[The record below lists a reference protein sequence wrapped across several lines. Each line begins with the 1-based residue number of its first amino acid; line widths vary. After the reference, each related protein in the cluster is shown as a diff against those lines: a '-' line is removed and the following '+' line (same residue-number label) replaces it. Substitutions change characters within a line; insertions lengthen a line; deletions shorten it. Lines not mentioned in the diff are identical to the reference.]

1 MTTLES
7 APPLGAAAAAGIDGL
22 GAKAARGSVVSPA
35 FDLAF
40 FVLPPLGT
48 LAFLAAQ
55 RAVPE
60 AAFTLCALVWV
71 GLAQSHFGATL
82 LFFLDPRSVA
92 RYRRSPLVYFAV
104 PLLLVVAATALG
116 LTALAS
122 LALLAVPVVSRA
134 GGASGP
140 VAVQVPPKVA
150 AMADAPK
157 PGAGA
162 TKKSSIGKGKAAAST
177 ANAAG
182 DDDSF
187 WVEDIDIDGDG
198 TTEQTDVLWD
208 DEDKVLFLS
217 ASGDFKC
224 QNGGTGSGDML
235 IAINGNR
242 SSVVSTGG

>member
-1 MTTLES
+1 M
-7 APPLGAAAAAGIDGL
+7 
-22 GAKAARGSVVSPA
+22 KA
-35 FDLAF
+35 
-40 FVLPPLGT
+40 FVL
-48 LAFLAAQ
+48 
-55 RAVPE
+55 AV
-60 AAFTLCALVWV
+60 A
-71 GLAQSHFGATL
+71 G
-82 LFFLDPRSVA
+82 
-92 RYRRSPLVYFAV
+92 
-104 PLLLVVAATALG
+104 VV
-116 LTALAS
+116 
-122 LALLAVPVVSRA
+122 LALPVVSRA

-187 WVEDIDIDGDG
+187 WVEEIDIDGDG
-198 TTEQTDVLWD
+198 TAEQTDVLWD

-224 QNGGTGSGDML
+224 QNGGTGTGDML
-235 IAINGNR
+235 IAVNGKGNSR
-242 SSVVSTGG
+242 GRPAGSGFYVVTLDEGECKADEAGSYGCKFDASGVATACGVVVVDDKNDDITVAAVTEG

>member
-1 MTTLES
+1 M
-7 APPLGAAAAAGIDGL
+7 
-22 GAKAARGSVVSPA
+22 KR
-35 FDLAF
+35 
-40 FVLPPLGT
+40 FVL
-48 LAFLAAQ
+48 
-55 RAVPE
+55 AV
-60 AAFTLCALVWV
+60 A
-71 GLAQSHFGATL
+71 G
-82 LFFLDPRSVA
+82 
-92 RYRRSPLVYFAV
+92 
-104 PLLLVVAATALG
+104 VV
-116 LTALAS
+116 
-122 LALLAVPVVSRA
+122 LALPVASHA

-140 VAVQVPPKVA
+140 VAVQVPPTVA

-162 TKKSSIGKGKAAAST
+162 TKKSSIGKGKAAAAT

-224 QNGGTGSGDML
+224 QNGGTGTGDML
-235 IAINGNR
+235 IAINGKGNSR
-242 SSVVSTGG
+242 GRPAGSGFYVVTLDEDECKADEAGSYGCKFDARGAATACGVVVVDDKNDDITIATATEG

>member
-1 MTTLES
+1 M
-7 APPLGAAAAAGIDGL
+7 
-22 GAKAARGSVVSPA
+22 KV
-35 FDLAF
+35 
-40 FVLPPLGT
+40 FVL
-48 LAFLAAQ
+48 
-55 RAVPE
+55 
-60 AAFTLCALVWV
+60 
-71 GLAQSHFGATL
+71 
-82 LFFLDPRSVA
+82 
-92 RYRRSPLVYFAV
+92 
-104 PLLLVVAATALG
+104 
-116 LTALAS
+116 ALAGVA
-122 LALLAVPVVSRA
+122 LALPVVSRA

-162 TKKSSIGKGKAAAST
+162 TKKSSIGKGKAAVST

-187 WVEDIDIDGDG
+187 WVEDVDIDGDG

-224 QNGGTGSGDML
+224 QNGGTGTGDML
-235 IAINGNR
+235 IAVNGKGNSR
-242 SSVVSTGG
+242 GRPAGSGWYLVTVDEGECNAKATGAYGCKFDGKGNETACGAALVDDKNDDITVAAVTEG

>member
-1 MTTLES
+1 M
-7 APPLGAAAAAGIDGL
+7 
-22 GAKAARGSVVSPA
+22 KA
-35 FDLAF
+35 
-40 FVLPPLGT
+40 FVL
-48 LAFLAAQ
+48 
-55 RAVPE
+55 AV
-60 AAFTLCALVWV
+60 A
-71 GLAQSHFGATL
+71 G
-82 LFFLDPRSVA
+82 
-92 RYRRSPLVYFAV
+92 
-104 PLLLVVAATALG
+104 VV
-116 LTALAS
+116 
-122 LALLAVPVVSRA
+122 LALPVASRA

-198 TTEQTDVLWD
+198 TLEQTDVLWD

-224 QNGGTGSGDML
+224 QNGGTGTGDML
-235 IAINGNR
+235 IAINGKGNSR
-242 SSVVSTGG
+242 GRPAGSGFYVVTLDEDECKADEAGSYGCKFDARGVATACGAVIVDDKNDDITIAAATDD